1 MTIKR
6 RNTVKYKEGLNKRR
20 KKEENGRRDLKEQR
34 PKCRKSPKEEKGP
47 KG

>member
-1 MTIKR
+1 MR
-6 RNTVKYKEGLNKRR
+6 RNTVKYNKELNK
-20 KKEENGRRDLKEQR
+20 KEKIKENGRRDYYEQK